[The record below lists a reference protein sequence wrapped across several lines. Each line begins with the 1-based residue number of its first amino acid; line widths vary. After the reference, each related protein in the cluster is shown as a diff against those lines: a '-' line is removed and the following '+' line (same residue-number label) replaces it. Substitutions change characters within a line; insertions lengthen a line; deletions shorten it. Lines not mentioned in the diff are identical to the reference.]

1 MNKFGFVVWLVVLS
15 GQVFAQHNQ
24 LPAKAA
30 STSIPALMEGN
41 FSDDYD
47 IAYTINDTLWT
58 QLPNTKYHIIAC
70 DTAAKYILL
79 RNDDGNTSEG
89 GLFTRIDFMYFT
101 NMGSFHWGF
110 CLTVYDAATVEEAKT
125 KAVADRQ
132 HPKSG
137 CNGYPFSRMKR
148 RG

>member
-1 MNKFGFVVWLVVLS
+1 MIRIVFVIWIIVGS
-15 GQVFAQHNQ
+15 GPVFAQHNVQ
-24 LPAKAA
+24 PAKAA

-41 FSDDYD
+41 FADDYD

-79 RNDDGNTSEG
+79 RNDNGNTSEG
-89 GLFTRIDFMYFT
+89 GMFTRIDYMYFN

-110 CLTVYDAATVEEAKT
+110 CLTVYDAATLEEAQT
-125 KAVADRQ
+125 KARADRLN
-132 HPKSG
+132 PKSG
-137 CNGYPFSRMKR
+137 CNGYPFLRMKR
-148 RG
+148 RS